1 MSRRTKKLPELG
13 IIKTKNETITEEDM
27 KRISELKEEGYMFI
41 EMDRAYSR
49 KYGTIARYYKNW
61 LKGSL
66 PKQPGRP
73 GQLEQQEEFDHDKL
87 GALLRAGWG
96 LKDLMVEFSADEEEI
111 KMRIKELI
119 KREKSKNGNN
129 DRKIH
134 SIC

>member
-1 MSRRTKKLPELG
+1 MKKNKEKKRSELG
-13 IIKTKNETITEEDM
+13 IIKTKNEIITEEDM
-27 KRISELKEEGYMFI
+27 KHISALKEEGYTFI
-41 EMDRAYSR
+41 ELDRAYSR
-49 KYGTIARYYKNW
+49 KYGTISRYYRSW

-66 PKQPGRP
+66 PKQL
-73 GQLEQQEEFDHDKL
+73 GQPQQPEEFDLDKL